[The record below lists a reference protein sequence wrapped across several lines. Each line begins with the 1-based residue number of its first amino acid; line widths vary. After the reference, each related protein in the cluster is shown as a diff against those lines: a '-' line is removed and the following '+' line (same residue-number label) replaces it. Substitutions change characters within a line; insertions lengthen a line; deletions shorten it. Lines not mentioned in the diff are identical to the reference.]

1 MLVRFLYFNVI
12 DILINELRV
21 TSSYPYKLHL
31 LHELRITIYFSC
43 TSYELL
49 FPCEIRVTVYCTIY
63 ELILTYELRAN
74 FYVRVMSYF
83 LTSSYNKDKDNKAVY
98 DEKVMIK
105 NYSLSHFLIKN
116 LELAH
121 FRVISI

>member
-1 MLVRFLYFNVI
+1 MFIV
-12 DILINELRV
+12 RV
-21 TSSYPYKLHL
+21 TSCFY
-31 LHELRITIYFSC
+31 C

-49 FPCEIRVTVYCTIY
+49 FISRVTSYK
-63 ELILTYELRAN
+63 LLFGYELRAN
-74 FYVRVMSYF
+74 FHVQVMSYF
-83 LTSSYNKDKDNKAVY
+83 LTSSYNKDQDSKAVY